1 MNPPINIDSSAV
13 ARNADADCE
22 LLDHRNQ
29 AQSLPRSARSGS
41 HTSAIQSPLFQ
52 HGSRGSN
59 AASGFGNAGNALQA
73 GRRPSM
79 SIDDGF
85 DGHNN
90 TANEFAIEDDLQ
102 FGGLEDNIELGGSS
116 NATRNVTTRPRA
128 GSHLDTVLS
137 QPVRISPLVTYSSR
151 GRPPSL
157 SLDVEKTA
165 KDARTRESSSSS
177 SRSDGR
183 RAQLF
188 SPRARR
194 MSGKNNEK
202 EDVDRVSIDAP
213 SHPHS
218 QDGEEEEAEQD
229 VCFPMSEEVRS
240 AEGVDFDELDA
251 HVVEESIV
259 QRTGSRAIRKM
270 STVSIKPDIRLSF
283 NEKEDGTTLGSSASH
298 SASKES
304 DNESSRRDYSSRF
317 ASPAMEA
324 MKMQH
329 MHVPDITSAA
339 RTTGPGPLLGKAIS
353 QPRPLTSTHLR
364 QMERNQDAPDRF
376 SFFTSERDD
385 TLHAP
390 NLGGLLSDPSDSF
403 KKLFRQD
410 RGCWWLDVMCP
421 TDAEMKTIAKAF
433 GIHPLT
439 AEDIRVQETR
449 EKVELFKS
457 YYFVCFRSF
466 DHDKTSEDFLEP
478 VNIYIVVFKEGL
490 ISFHFAPTS
499 HPANVRRRIR
509 QLRDYVSVS
518 ADWISYAIID
528 DVTDVFMPLIHEI
541 EYETDA
547 IEDAVLITR
556 ENDTG
561 DMLRRIG
568 SCRKKVMA
576 LFRLLHGKAD
586 VIKMFAK
593 RCNEHWDVAPKG
605 EIGLYLGDIQDH
617 LVTMTS
623 SLSQFEKILS
633 RSHSNYLAQLSIHSM
648 ESSNRMT
655 EVLGKITIIATLLV
669 PMNLVTGLF
678 GMNVPV
684 LGGVTPGKLWWFFGI
699 IVFIVAFCVGAFI
712 VSKRY
717 MRRTL
722 LTRDKP
728 E

>member
-1 MNPPINIDSSAV
+1 MSSGTDINRGVHQTIH
-13 ARNADADCE
+13 ADEE

-41 HTSAIQSPLFQ
+41 HTSAIQAPSLASGSRASNTNASLGNYNSPLPIL
-52 HGSRGSN
+52 SMPS
-59 AASGFGNAGNALQA
+59 ASL
-73 GRRPSM
+73 
-79 SIDDGF
+79 DDQF
-85 DGHNN
+85 DHNN

-102 FGGLEDNIELGGSS
+102 FGGLEDNIELGG
-116 NATRNVTTRPRA
+116 ARNVHSHQATRPRA
-128 GSHLDTVLS
+128 GSHLDAVLS
-137 QPVRISPLVTYSSR
+137 QPVRISPLVTYSTR

-157 SLDVEKTA
+157 NLDETNKEMRNR
-165 KDARTRESSSSS
+165 DSSTGSA
-177 SRSDGR
+177 RSDKR
-183 RAQLF
+183 RMSIFAA
-188 SPRARR
+188 RARR
-194 MSGKNNEK
+194 MSNKNNEK
-202 EDVDRVSIDAP
+202 DGEPDRISIDAP

-251 HVVEESIV
+251 HVVEESLN
-259 QRTGSRAIRKM
+259 QGSGTRAGRKM
-270 STVSIKPDIRLSF
+270 SNVSSKPDVRLFIS
-283 NEKEDGTTLGSSASH
+283 EKEDGTTLASSASH

-304 DNESSRRDYSSRF
+304 SDIDGIRRDYSSRF
-317 ASPAMEA
+317 ASPAMEP
-324 MKMQH
+324 MKMQN
-329 MHVPDITSAA
+329 MHVPELNNTVPI
-339 RTTGPGPLLGKAIS
+339 GPGPALSKAVS
-353 QPRPLTSTHLR
+353 QPRPLTATYLR
-364 QMERNQDAPDRF
+364 QMERNSDAPDRF

-390 NLGGLLSDPSDSF
+390 NLGGLLSDSSNSF

-421 TDAEMKTIAKAF
+421 TDSEMKTIAKAF
-433 GIHPLT
+433 GVHPLT

-466 DHDKTSEDFLEP
+466 DHDKNSEEFLEP

-617 LVTMTS
+617 LITMTS

-684 LGGVTPGKLWWFFGI
+684 PGGVTEGKLWWFFS
-699 IVFIVAFCVGAFI
+699 IVLFIVAFCVVAFMI
-712 VSKRY
+712 SRRY

-722 LTRDKP
+722 QTRDKP

>member
-1 MNPPINIDSSAV
+1 MNGPVDIKPIAV
-13 ARNADADCE
+13 GGSLSDGDM
-22 LLDHRNQ
+22 LDHRNQ
-29 AQSLPRSARSGS
+29 PQSLPRSARSDSVSHQSIPAITLSGS
-41 HTSAIQSPLFQ
+41 HD
-52 HGSRGSN
+52 
-59 AASGFGNAGNALQA
+59 SGALRISFSLDRA
-73 GRRPSM
+73 RERALS
-79 SIDDGF
+79 SSSDRKESVTRF
-85 DGHNN
+85 SSSS
-90 TANEFAIEDDLQ
+90 NEFAIEDDLQ
-102 FGGLEDNIELGGSS
+102 FGDLEDSLDLGGQS
-116 NATRNVTTRPRA
+116 NRARNASRPRT

-137 QPVRISPLVTYSSR
+137 QAVRISPIVTYDSR

-157 SLDVEKTA
+157 DLDKT
-165 KDARTRESSSSS
+165 KGRTRDRSASS
-177 SRSDGR
+177 SRSAAAACR
-183 RAQLF
+183 QPMF
-188 SPRARR
+188 SPRVRR
-194 MSGKNNEK
+194 LSQHVKPLEK
-202 EDVDRVSIDAP
+202 DEDRNSLDAP
-213 SHPHS
+213 SHPDS

-251 HVVEESIV
+251 FVRDESLAQTALHRTRSRKTSYLGSKSDV
-259 QRTGSRAIRKM
+259 QL
-270 STVSIKPDIRLSF
+270 D
-283 NEKEDGTTLGSSASH
+283 EKET
-298 SASKES
+298 
-304 DNESSRRDYSSRF
+304 NPSSRSSDEDRVERDTTSTYAAGMDYSSRF
-317 ASPAMEA
+317 ASPAIVP
-324 MKMQH
+324 MKTRH
-329 MHVPDITSAA
+329 IAVPELKADG
-339 RTTGPGPLLGKAIS
+339 RTGPGPLLSKAIS
-353 QPRPLTSTHLR
+353 QPRPLTTSYLR

-385 TLHAP
+385 TIHAP
-390 NLGGLLSDPSDSF
+390 TIGGLLPGPTGSF
-403 KKLFRQD
+403 RKLFKQG

-421 TDAEMKTIAKAF
+421 SDAEMRTIAKAF

-466 DHDKTSEDFLEP
+466 DHDKDSEDFLEP
-478 VNIYIVVFKEGL
+478 VNIYVVVFKEGL

-541 EYETDA
+541 ENETDA

-556 ENDTG
+556 ETDTG

-568 SCRKKVMA
+568 ECRKKVMA

-593 RCNEHWDVAPKG
+593 RCNEQWDVAPKG

-623 SLSQFEKILS
+623 SLTQFEKILS

-648 ESSNRMT
+648 ESSNRLNS
-655 EVLGKITIIATLLV
+655 VLGKITLIATMLV
-669 PMNLVTGLF
+669 PLNLITGLF
-678 GMNVPV
+678 GMNVAV
-684 LGGVTPGKLWWFFGI
+684 PGKNSESLAWFFGI
-699 IVFIVAFCVGAFI
+699 VAFICVFCTLGVYFAKK
-712 VSKRY
+712 SK
-717 MRRTL
+717 ML
-722 LTRDKP
+722 V
-728 E
+728 